1 MPKNLLEKL
10 NQVGRR
16 IGDDHVGAYAAQS
29 AYFFML
35 SLIPLL
41 LLLLTLVQ
49 YTPLTRED
57 IMIGIETM
65 FPSASHSA
73 SSLDVWLISIVN
85 EVYNQSKAVVPVTAL
100 VAFWSAGRGVL
111 ALTTG
116 LNCIYRAKETRN
128 YIFLRIRAACYTLMF
143 VLSII
148 ISMLLLVFGN
158 SISMLIN
165 SYVPFL
171 KRMTDMVI
179 GSRTIIA
186 MCLFTLLF
194 AMVYKYLPNHRNRA
208 EKRKQKRLFPGAILA
223 AVGWL
228 VISYVS
234 SIYVEVFRGFSNMYG
249 SLTMIILMMLWMYFC
264 LYMLLLGGELNVY
277 LEGLDSIE

>member
-1 MPKNLLEKL
+1 
-10 NQVGRR
+10 
-16 IGDDHVGAYAAQS
+16 
-29 AYFFML
+29 
-35 SLIPLL
+35 
-41 LLLLTLVQ
+41 
-49 YTPLTRED
+49 
-57 IMIGIETM
+57 
-65 FPSASHSA
+65 
-73 SSLDVWLISIVN
+73 
-85 EVYNQSKAVVPVTAL
+85 
-100 VAFWSAGRGVL
+100 
-111 ALTTG
+111 
-116 LNCIYRAKETRN
+116 
-128 YIFLRIRAACYTLMF
+128 
-143 VLSII
+143 
-148 ISMLLLVFGN
+148 
-158 SISMLIN
+158 MLIN

-208 EKRKQKRLFPGAILA
+208 EKRKQKRLFPGAVLA

-277 LEGLDSIE
+277 LESLDREE

>member
-1 MPKNLLEKL
+1 MSKNLLEKL
-10 NQVGRR
+10 NQAGRR

-57 IMIGIETM
+57 IMLGIETL

-73 SSLDVWLISIVN
+73 SSLDTWLISIVN

-116 LNCIYRAKETRN
+116 LNCIYGAKETRN
-128 YIFLRIRAACYTLMF
+128 YIFLRIRAASYTLMF

-208 EKRKQKRLFPGAILA
+208 EKRKQKRLFPGAVLA

-249 SLTMIILMMLWMYFC
+249 SLTMIILMML
-264 LYMLLLGGELNVY
+264 
-277 LEGLDSIE
+277 

>member
-1 MPKNLLEKL
+1 MSKNLLEKL
-10 NQVGRR
+10 NQAGRR

-57 IMIGIETM
+57 IMLGIETL

-73 SSLDVWLISIVN
+73 SSLDTWLISIVN

-116 LNCIYRAKETRN
+116 LNCIYGAKETRN

-179 GSRTIIA
+179 
-186 MCLFTLLF
+186 
-194 AMVYKYLPNHRNRA
+194 
-208 EKRKQKRLFPGAILA
+208 
-223 AVGWL
+223 
-228 VISYVS
+228 
-234 SIYVEVFRGFSNMYG
+234 
-249 SLTMIILMMLWMYFC
+249 
-264 LYMLLLGGELNVY
+264 
-277 LEGLDSIE
+277 